1 VSLSSK
7 AVIDCLKQ
15 ILPGRKIINDLTAQ
29 IIAPKKQIIC
39 WAATLYLACPDW
51 DKRTSQGSASPLSRS
66 TLICSP
72 GVEIAPTRL
81 IISMSL
87 LVNQQLQ
94 TCCLHMGLILL
105 GTSVKSKNNSLFL
118 SY

>member
-29 IIAPKKQIIC
+29 IIAPKKQIIY

-51 DKRTSQGSASPLSRS
+51 DKQTSQGSASPLSRS
-66 TLICSP
+66 TQVFSP
-72 GVEIAPTRL
+72 GAEVAATRL
-81 IISMSL
+81 IVSLSSL
-87 LVNQQLQ
+87 LNRQLQ
-94 TCCLHMGLILL
+94 TCCLDMGLMLL
-105 GTSVKSKNNSLFL
+105 GTSVKSKKYSLFL
-118 SY
+118 